1 MEINTGFIFSP
12 NFQHASASQINQ
24 TILAR
29 AETQNYLSYTK
40 MISSL
45 PTLNSQC
52 MNVVAGQPAYES
64 FAPKHAGTKMQNS
77 PLSLFEYTQVVES
90 LSAIPIY
97 DEVLKDKKV
106 IAKYSNSKSNVMDLN
121 SNINNIESEV
131 DFILRKRRAVEHT
144 VLQDQESTHA
154 DSHSGSLNF
163 SSMIL
168 SKQFDKMSRESSQN
182 GVSTIYQPIE
192 RLEMPVNRSFKT
204 FPNYG
209 SDNDEL
215 YNLPVQFQISESSPI
230 QRGYYKL
237 NHFDCFSKNSDSS
250 IDQKTK
256 VITKCEHK
264 SRKHY
269 AKGMCSTCYHK
280 LGRTKTAWNCDHR
293 NELHYAKGCC
303 QDCYLIFHSKRGKNK
318 LKKLLR
324 ERRRNNVRNQNVQND
339 FNSSANSAQF

>member
-1 MEINTGFIFSP
+1 MENSTGFIFSP

-24 TILAR
+24 AILAR
-29 AETQNYLSYTK
+29 AETQNYLGYSA

-45 PTLNSQC
+45 PSLNSQC

-64 FAPKHAGTKMQNS
+64 FAPKHARTNMQNS

-90 LSAIPIY
+90 LSTVPIY
-97 DEVLKDKKV
+97 DEVLKDKM
-106 IAKYSNSKSNVMDLN
+106 ILSKYSNSKPKILDFKSNNGM
-121 SNINNIESEV
+121 ESEF
-131 DFILRKRRAVEHT
+131 DFISRKRRAVEHT
-144 VLQDQESTHA
+144 IFQDHESTIA
-154 DSHSGSLNF
+154 DSHSNSLNF

-182 GVSTIYQPIE
+182 GVGNIYQPVE
-192 RLEMPVNRSFKT
+192 FHSMSNSSNFKT
-204 FPNYG
+204 CVNNG
-209 SDNDEL
+209 SDNDQL
-215 YNLPVQFQISESSPI
+215 YTLPIKFQISESSPI

-256 VITKCEHK
+256 VVTKCEHK

-280 LGRTKTAWNCDHR
+280 LGRTKTAWNCEHK

-324 ERRRNNVRNQNVQND
+324 ERRRNNGRNQNVQND
-339 FNSSANSAQF
+339 FNSSANSALF